1 MRWIWID
8 RFEEFEPGKR
18 ALAVKNVS
26 LAEEHLHDH
35 WEAYP
40 VMPASLMI
48 EGMAQTGGILVGQ
61 TEDFQ
66 NDVVLAKI
74 TRADFTDIAIPGDRL
89 TYEAVLE
96 NISDAGSSVKG
107 TVRKNGDVIGTVSLM
122 FSHANN
128 SMQGLELPQNF
139 VFTGAFQRM
148 VAPFVEKMDKTENSD
163 G

>member
-8 RFEEFEPGKR
+8 RFEEFEPRKR

-35 WEAYP
+35 WASWP

-61 TEDFQ
+61 AEGYR
-66 NDVVLAKI
+66 NDVVLAKV
-74 TRADFTDIAIPGDRL
+74 TKADFTDIAIPGDRL

-96 NISDAGSSVKG
+96 NLSEAGASIAG
-107 TVRKNGDVIGTVSLM
+107 TVRKNGEVIGTISLM
-122 FSHANN
+122 FSHANASN
-128 SMQGLELPQNF
+128 IGNELPEGF

-148 VAPFVEKMDKTENSD
+148 VAPFLEQAD